1 MSRDSVRFHVG
12 SYSMPSP
19 WAAAPT
25 GHGAGIVLAELDR
38 TTGAMAA
45 LDARHEDDPAFIVT
59 DPGAGR
65 LWTTS
70 EVVPGGE
77 LVGYRVDRAG
87 ALGAAQRVTTGADG
101 PCYVH
106 VDLAHSIAVA
116 AHYRGRRFSV
126 ISLVDGLPERVLQ
139 LIDIPDAPGGVE
151 RGSLEPRPHSAL
163 TVGDFIVAADC
174 GRDALLL
181 YAIDAGAETPLRLVD
196 ALALP
201 EGTGPRHLA
210 HDPRRGVVYASN
222 QNRSGISVVAVDQIA
237 ARLELRQ
244 IIASPGLGR
253 GDALPSEI
261 ALHPTLDLVYIANR
275 RDESISSFEIVAE
288 TGELAPRDTID
299 VLGSWPRHFCIA
311 PDADFM
317 LVANQN
323 SDQVVS
329 FTMDA
334 DGRLEPTGRHLDI
347 ATPTM
352 IRYWPEV

>member
-1 MSRDSVRFHVG
+1 MPRDSLRFHVG
-12 SYSMPSP
+12 SYSMASP

-25 GHGAGIVLAELDR
+25 GHGAGIALAELDLV
-38 TTGAMAA
+38 TGAMAV
-45 LDARHEDDPAFIVT
+45 LNTRHDDDPAFIVT
-59 DPGAGR
+59 DPRAGR

-77 LVGYRVDRAG
+77 LVGYRVDQEG
-87 ALGAAQRVTTGADG
+87 MLGEAQRVTTGADG

-106 VDLAHSIAVA
+106 ADLAHGIAIA

-126 ISLVDGLPERVLQ
+126 VSLVDGLPARVLQ
-139 LIDIPDAPGGVE
+139 LIDTPVAPGGVE
-151 RGSLEPRPHSAL
+151 RGGLEPRPHSAL

-174 GRDALLL
+174 GRDAILL
-181 YAIDAGAETPLRLVD
+181 YAIDTDAEAPLRLVD

-210 HDPRRGVVYASN
+210 HDSRRDVVYVSN
-222 QNRSGISVVAVDQIA
+222 QNRAGISVVAVDQPT

-253 GDALPSEI
+253 GDSLPSEI
-261 ALHPTLDLVYIANR
+261 ALHPTLELVYIANR

-288 TGELAPRDTID
+288 TGELAPRDTVD
-299 VLGSWPRHFCIA
+299 VLGAWPRHFRIT
-311 PDADFM
+311 PRADFM

-329 FTMDA
+329 FAMDA
-334 DGRLEPTGRHLDI
+334 DGRLDWTGQRLDI

-352 IRYWPEV
+352 IRYWSAA